1 MGHKKHIGIGF
12 AAGRI
17 NFLSV
22 LQAYIYHL
30 KETFHT
36 CMFIGPED
44 VQAEKEYLVK
54 QQIMD
59 QEKELK
65 HCYLGAG
72 DCIYL

>member
-22 LQAYIYHL
+22 LQAYIYDL

-54 QQIMD
+54 Q
-59 QEKELK
+59 
-65 HCYLGAG
+65 
-72 DCIYL
+72 